1 MKFLSAPWR
10 WDFITSIGKARG
22 CVFCNALKLPEEE
35 SLICH
40 RGTDYFVILNKYPY
54 NTSHLMIV
62 PYQHLDSPEKMDPAK
77 SVEMWELS
85 NRSMAAIRREF
96 NPAGFNLGMNLGKVA
111 GAGVKD
117 HFHLHIVPR
126 WDGDSNF
133 MPIVG
138 ETRVL
143 SYSMEKI
150 LQVLRDEF
158 NYPTQQR

>member
-10 WDFITSIGKARG
+10 WDFISSLIKKEG
-22 CVFCNALKLPEEE
+22 CVFCNALQMPEKE

-40 RGTDYFVILNKYPY
+40 RGTDFFVILNKYPY
-54 NTSHLMIV
+54 NTAHLMVV
-62 PYQHLDSPEKMDPAK
+62 PYAHVDTPDKISPQKT
-77 SVEMWELS
+77 VEMWELM
-85 NRSMAAIRREF
+85 NRSMAIIRNQF
-96 NPAGFNLGMNLGKVA
+96 NPNGFNLGMNIGKVA

-133 MPIVG
+133 MPIIG

-143 SYSMEKI
+143 SYSIEAI
-150 LQVLRDEF
+150 FEIIHREF
-158 NYPTQQR
+158 KQN